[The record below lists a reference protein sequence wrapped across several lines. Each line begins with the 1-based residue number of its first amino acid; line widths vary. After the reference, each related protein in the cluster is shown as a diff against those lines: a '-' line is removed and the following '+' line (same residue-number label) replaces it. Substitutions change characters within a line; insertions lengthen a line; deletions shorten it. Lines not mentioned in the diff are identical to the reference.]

1 MDEKES
7 YVAEG
12 GRFLRSKISNLELKT
27 AFSVGNKQS
36 LTFSKK
42 ETIRFE
48 DRLRSAIQSYRVRT
62 DFC

>member
-7 YVAEG
+7 YVPEG
-12 GRFLRSKISNLELKT
+12 DRFLHSKISNRELKT
-27 AFSVGNKQS
+27 AFGVGNKQS